1 MTPEQ
6 IAALCLA
13 LPGARED
20 IKWGGVRVF
29 SIAGNKM
36 FALLDL
42 SGSASLAFK
51 VDDDLFLGYCDR
63 PGFRPAPYLA
73 RAHWV
78 SLSLSL
84 PEPVPMNCT
93 ACCAARTSWWW
104 RACPSTAVSPCSSI
118 QRKAT
123 NADRPTYLSKCCTYK
138 SYVYRICKIKLNQ
151 ENCTQIRRRSFCDER
166 CCAVAGQRLFPVQ
179 GRSSEVGN
187 ETDGFCCFAA
197 WCWPVAASVSVDD
210 YATEKPVLD
219 LHPLL

>member
-36 FALLDL
+36 YALLDL

-78 SLSLSL
+78 SLSHPYQASADELHSL
-84 PEPVPMNCT
+84 
-93 ACCAARTSWWW
+93 
-104 RACPSTAVSPCSSI
+104 
-118 QRKAT
+118 
-123 NADRPTYLSKCCTYK
+123 L
-138 SYVYRICKIKLNQ
+138 
-151 ENCTQIRRRSFCDER
+151 RRSHQLV
-166 CCAVAGQRLFPVQ
+166 VARLPKY
-179 GRSSEVGN
+179 RRLTLLIDPENS
-187 ETDGFCCFAA
+187 
-197 WCWPVAASVSVDD
+197 AS
-210 YATEKPVLD
+210 
-219 LHPLL
+219 

>member
-6 IAALCLA
+6 IAALGLG

-51 VDDDLFLGYCDR
+51 VDDDLFLGYSDR

-78 SLSLSL
+78 SLSFPYQASDEELCNL
-84 PEPVPMNCT
+84 
-93 ACCAARTSWWW
+93 
-104 RACPSTAVSPCSSI
+104 
-118 QRKAT
+118 
-123 NADRPTYLSKCCTYK
+123 L
-138 SYVYRICKIKLNQ
+138 
-151 ENCTQIRRRSFCDER
+151 RRSHQLV
-166 CCAVAGQRLFPVQ
+166 VARLPKRRQ
-179 GRSSEVGN
+179 LGLL
-187 ETDGFCCFAA
+187 
-197 WCWPVAASVSVDD
+197 
-210 YATEKPVLD
+210 LD
-219 LHPLL
+219 Q